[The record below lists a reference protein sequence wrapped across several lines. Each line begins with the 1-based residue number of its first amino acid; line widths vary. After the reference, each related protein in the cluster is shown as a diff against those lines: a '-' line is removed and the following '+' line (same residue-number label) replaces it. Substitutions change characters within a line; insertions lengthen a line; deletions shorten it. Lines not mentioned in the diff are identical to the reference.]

1 MSTFGLLQSKSLRI
15 LLPSQDLKTVNIAM
29 HEVRTGNK
37 LRRIIEVVLVL
48 GNYMNRAYG
57 VYSQAQGFSV
67 ESLVKVGSRLSRR
80 ET

>member
-1 MSTFGLLQSKSLRI
+1 
-15 LLPSQDLKTVNIAM
+15 M
-29 HEVRTGNK
+29 HEVRTGTK

-67 ESLVKVGSRLSRR
+67 ESLVKVASFAKKR
-80 ET
+80 ERIDGRGGKKKLY